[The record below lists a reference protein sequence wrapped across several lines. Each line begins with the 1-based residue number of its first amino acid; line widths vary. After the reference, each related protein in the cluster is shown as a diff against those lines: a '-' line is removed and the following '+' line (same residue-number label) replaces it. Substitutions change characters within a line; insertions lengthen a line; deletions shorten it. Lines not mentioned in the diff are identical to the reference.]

1 MVFVNFKTWQLEN
14 PKKAFFTI
22 LKKFASL
29 QNFTQKNLGG
39 PFNPKVHTSYKQAT

>member
-14 PKKAFFTI
+14 PKKAFFHH
-22 LKKFASL
+22 LKKIASL
-29 QNFTQKNLGG
+29 QNFTQKSLGG